1 MASRLLKAGMRQLR
15 NRSAGFTLI
24 ELMVVVAILGV
35 LAAIAI
41 PAFSGRQGKA
51 YDARVAQDA
60 RNVATAEEAY
70 YTDNLQYFSGDC
82 TLMPGVNL
90 SPGVECEASATA
102 DSQFEIRTS
111 HPRSNRTCTWSST
124 GTPNLSCL

>member
-1 MASRLLKAGMRQLR
+1 MAQLR
-15 NRSAGFTLI
+15 NRGAGFTLV

-41 PAFSGRQGKA
+41 PTFTSRQGKA
-51 YDARVAQDA
+51 YDARVMQDA

-70 YTDNLQYFSGDC
+70 YTDNFVYFSGDC

-102 DSQFEIRTS
+102 DSQFEIRTT
-111 HPRSNRTCTWSST
+111 HPRSSKTCTWSST
-124 GTPNLSCL
+124 STPNLSCP